1 MDILE
6 QIKAERD
13 QLPHRL
19 TLTDSEGEQ
28 TQIPTRSDAV
38 TEIEFYDFSTFKVTL
53 KGREKITVNGDGLER
68 QGRGELYVAIL
79 DSDLSES
86 DKAAA
91 FEAVDALEADDFFQ
105 ASLKLI
111 RFVRDLDP
119 SLSHHKAVEAAMEFV
134 IEADGFPLGLWEA
147 RQTVLFIL
155 CGPGPSPLWS

>member
-1 MDILE
+1 MDILDH
-6 QIKAERD
+6 IRAERD
-13 QLPHRL
+13 QLPHLL
-19 TLTDSEGEQ
+19 TVTDYDGEE
-28 TQIPTRSDAV
+28 TQVPTRSDAV
-38 TEIEFYDFSTFKVTL
+38 TEIEVYDFSTFGVTL
-53 KGREKITVNGDGLER
+53 KGCEEVIVGGDDLER
-68 QGRGELYVAIL
+68 QGRGQLYVAIL
-79 DSDLSES
+79 DSDLSEN

-134 IEADGFPLGLWEA
+134 MEADGFPLGLWAA
-147 RQTVLFIL
+147 RQTVLSIL